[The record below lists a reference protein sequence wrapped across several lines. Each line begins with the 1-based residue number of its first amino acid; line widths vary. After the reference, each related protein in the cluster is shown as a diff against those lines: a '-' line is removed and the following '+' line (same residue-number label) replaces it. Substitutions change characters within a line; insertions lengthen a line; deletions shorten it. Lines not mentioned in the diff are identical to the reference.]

1 MMMINCAPRAP
12 TFNVG
17 IEHTIFSELVNIES
31 GGTGGGPGSV
41 WGVQGGSRDDPRG
54 SKGWSRGGSRE
65 GPGSPGKVKGDK
77 GSLVRARLAPTLLGQ
92 LS

>member
-17 IEHTIFSELVNIES
+17 IEHTIFSELVNIET

-41 WGVQGGSRDDPRG
+41 WGESREGPGLIQGCPRG
-54 SKGWSRGGSRE
+54 GQEE
-65 GPGSPGKVKGDK
+65 GPGSPGNVKGDK
-77 GSLVRARLAPTLLGQ
+77 GSLVRTRLSPTLLGQ